1 MRRFIAM
8 YKLARPITSLSGAM
22 AVILGGYVAG
32 TGEWQNII
40 LAAICTLMA
49 TGAANAWNDYLDIE
63 IDRINQPQRV
73 LPAGMMSLRG
83 AWVFSIGLTLM
94 ALLLAAFINLPSF
107 LVALAATGALYIYSW
122 KLKSTVLMGNATIAT
137 ISALS
142 AVFGGVAAGNVLPTF
157 WLAIIIATA
166 IMGREVL
173 KTIADYEGDLR
184 QRCRTIATVWGKRP
198 ARIVL
203 YLFLAATICTMMVPY
218 LFNVYKPIY
227 AYIVAIGV
235 YPIIIYVFI
244 KVTSQTSGRQLERL
258 SRLMKYDFFIW
269 FIAVILG
276 ATG

>member
-1 MRRFIAM
+1 
-8 YKLARPITSLSGAM
+8 
-22 AVILGGYVAG
+22 
-32 TGEWQNII
+32 
-40 LAAICTLMA
+40 
-49 TGAANAWNDYLDIE
+49 
-63 IDRINQPQRV
+63 
-73 LPAGMMSLRG
+73 
-83 AWVFSIGLTLM
+83 
-94 ALLLAAFINLPSF
+94 
-107 LVALAATGALYIYSW
+107 
-122 KLKSTVLMGNATIAT
+122 
-137 ISALS
+137 
-142 AVFGGVAAGNVLPTF
+142 
-157 WLAIIIATA
+157 
-166 IMGREVL
+166 MGREVL